1 MERGLIELSVK
12 YGGLRIM
19 NPPDRRYQ
27 KSQKST
33 QEEME
38 IIKKQQVIYHIDP
51 AELKTM
57 ENYTQCKSNEA
68 I

>member
-1 MERGLIELSVK
+1 
-12 YGGLRIM
+12 M

-33 QEEME
+33 QQEME
-38 IIKKQQVIYHIDP
+38 IIKKQQVIYQVDP

-57 ENYTQCKSNEA
+57 ENYTQFKANEA